1 MFLNILNWLKSP
13 NYLRP
18 PGALP
23 EEDFIKQC
31 IHCGK
36 CAQVCPYDSI
46 SFIDN
51 PISLSQGTPII
62 KAREIPCY
70 VCMKCP
76 EVCPTG
82 ALDRDL
88 KEKEDIRMGIA
99 KIDESKCLPFM
110 GIICRG
116 CFENCP
122 IYREAIILE
131 DDLLPK
137 VIEEKCI
144 GCGIC
149 EHVCPVEDSAIVV
162 KSNFKVGST
171 I

>member
-82 ALDRDL
+82 ALDRFGDSSGQQSAHWPA
-88 KEKEDIRMGIA
+88 R
-99 KIDESKCLPFM
+99 
-110 GIICRG
+110 RG
-116 CFENCP
+116 C
-122 IYREAIILE
+122 RARSRAHA
-131 DDLLPK
+131 DL
-137 VIEEKCI
+137 CDHAAMAA
-144 GCGIC
+144 GR
-149 EHVCPVEDSAIVV
+149 
-162 KSNFKVGST
+162 
-171 I
+171 